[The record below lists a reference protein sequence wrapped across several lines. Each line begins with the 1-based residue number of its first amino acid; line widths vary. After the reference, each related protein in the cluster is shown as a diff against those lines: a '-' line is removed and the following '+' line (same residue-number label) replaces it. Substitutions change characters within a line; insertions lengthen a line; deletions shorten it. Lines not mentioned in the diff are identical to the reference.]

1 MPALVIGIILSG
13 ILDVIGLG
21 VVLPVIELVTQPDGF
36 VNSTSW
42 IWFSEAFP
50 QVKKTNSNELL
61 IWLCSLTILL
71 FGLKGIFHFF
81 MAKATSSFSFG
92 VAHRLTG
99 ALWDWHFDQGVF
111 NLRTKSTG
119 QILTE
124 INQWP
129 IFFAD
134 LVLGASFIL
143 FAEILT
149 ALLISVAL
157 ICFVPKSFLFVAG
170 ILGIGTLVI
179 RFVTSHRL
187 NFFSNQRKELE
198 PKSNA
203 FVSNAVRGVIELLSM
218 RAIQSTKKQYLADH
232 RDLLSVHQHLA
243 VYYTIPS
250 KFFEFLSVGTMMGLI
265 ILGAMGL
272 NLASATTVSMMVLAA
287 YRIMPSMSRVNS
299 AIINIQSSDYL
310 IQALSVANEFANQQ
324 SAKDTIP
331 TRTLNHEALASIKL
345 TDISAGYEDNKN
357 VFDKYNITFE
367 GGKITALVGPSG
379 SGKSTLLHILLGIL
393 KPHSGIIEART
404 LSGTIVHPN
413 SSSWFQHFGYLP
425 QSPFFFKG
433 TVSENLTCNVPGRS
447 VNTSLLYELIE
458 KVGLTGVLGK
468 NPAHFLLNEESSNL
482 SGGQQQ
488 RLALIR
494 AILLD
499 RPVLILDEATSA
511 LDSSARERVFEL
523 IKEEAKKGKIV
534 ILVTHDD
541 QMALQ
546 CDSTVRLHD

>member
-1 MPALVIGIILSG
+1 MPVLVIGIILSG

-21 VVLPVIELVTQPDGF
+21 VVLPVIELVTQPNDF
-36 VNSTSW
+36 VNSTSLMW
-42 IWFSEAFP
+42 IQEAFP
-50 QVKKTNSNELL
+50 QVKTTDRNELL

-81 MAKATSSFSFG
+81 MAKATSSYSFG

-99 ALWDWHFDQGVF
+99 AVWDWHFDQGVF

-170 ILGIGTLVI
+170 ILGIGTIVI
-179 RFVTSHRL
+179 RSVTSHRL
-187 NFFSNQRKELE
+187 NFFSNQRKGLE
-198 PKSNA
+198 PKSNS

-218 RAIQSTKKQYLADH
+218 RAIQSTKQQYLSDH

-250 KFFEFLSVGTMMGLI
+250 KFFEFLSVGTMMSLI

-272 NLASATTVSMMVLAA
+272 NLASTTTVSMMVLAA

-324 SAKDTIP
+324 SAKDGSLTK
-331 TRTLNHEALASIKL
+331 TSNQEALASIKL
-345 TDISAGYEDNKN
+345 NDISAGYAEKKN
-357 VFDKYNITFE
+357 VFDKYNIAFE

-379 SGKSTLLHILLGIL
+379 SGKSTLLHVLLGIL

-413 SSSWFQHFGYLP
+413 SSSWFQNFGYLP

-433 TVSENLTCNVPGRS
+433 TVYENLTCNVPGRS
-447 VNTSLLYELIE
+447 VNTILLHELIE
-458 KVGLTGVLGK
+458 KVGLTDVLGK
-468 NPAHFLLNEESSNL
+468 DPAQFLLNEDSSNL

-488 RLALIR
+488 RLALAR

-499 RPVLILDEATSA
+499 RPILILDEATSA
-511 LDSSARERVFEL
+511 LDSSARELVFEL

-541 QMALQ
+541 KLALQ